1 MTMERK
7 KVQLK
12 DSGVV
17 FNAGDHTYM
26 LGDKL
31 LSGITPVLQ
40 RQFFPTEFEGIPRH
54 IVDAAAVYGT
64 GVHASC
70 EDFDANW
77 VNDGTVEVQ
86 DYIRICHDYN
96 LTHEASEY
104 IVTDGKE
111 YASQIDKVYRVS
123 DDTFDIGDIKTY
135 GQMTADKLE
144 KARWQLSIYACLFE
158 LQNKKAKVG
167 RLFVIHLRNKQK
179 KDGTFDHIAE
189 IIFVNRIPSEI
200 CVDLLATD
208 QRGEQFM
215 NPYGIPEE
223 YRSQEAVIRELIQAK
238 AAIEEKLNGIKA
250 RILKDMESQNVRT
263 WATDT
268 MRLTRKLPSQRSS
281 FNLALF
287 KTDHPEYDY
296 SKYMRVS
303 EVAGSLS
310 IAV

>member
-1 MTMERK
+1 MATK
-7 KVQLK
+7 KKKIKLK
-12 DSGVV
+12 DSGVI
-17 FNAGDHTYM
+17 FNAENHTYL
-26 LGDKL
+26 LGDKF

-40 RQFFPTEFEGIPRH
+40 RQFFPTEFEGIPKH
-54 IVDAAAVYGT
+54 IVDAAAEYGT

-77 VNDGTVEVQ
+77 NNDGTVEVQ
-86 DYIRICHDYN
+86 DYIKICNDYN

-104 IVTDGKE
+104 TVTDGKD

-123 DDTFDIGDIKTY
+123 DDTFDLGDIKTY
-135 GQMTADKLE
+135 GQMTAEKQE
-144 KARWQLSIYACLFE
+144 KARWQLSVYAMLFE
-158 LQNKKAKVG
+158 RQNRGAKVG
-167 RLFVIHLRNKQK
+167 RLFIIHLRNKQK
-179 KDGTFDHIAE
+179 KDGTFDHISE

-200 CVDLLATD
+200 CEDLLATD
-208 QRGEQFM
+208 LRGEQFI

-223 YRSQEAVIRELIQAK
+223 YRSQETIIRELIQTK

-250 RILKDMESQNVRT
+250 KILRDMELKNVKT

-268 MRLTRKLPSQRSS
+268 MRLTRKLPTQRSS

-296 SKYMRVS
+296 DKYMRVS
-303 EVAGSLS
+303 EVSGSLL

>member
-1 MTMERK
+1 MAAK
-7 KVQLK
+7 KKIKLK
-12 DSGVV
+12 DSGVI
-17 FNAGDHTYM
+17 FNAEDHTYL
-26 LGDKL
+26 LGDKF

-40 RQFFPTEFEGIPRH
+40 RQFFPTEFEGIPKH
-54 IVDAAAVYGT
+54 IVDAAAEYGT

-77 VNDGTVEVQ
+77 NNDGTVEVQ
-86 DYIRICHDYN
+86 DYIQICHDYN

-104 IVTDGKE
+104 TVTDGKD

-123 DDTFDIGDIKTY
+123 DDTFDLGDIKTY

-144 KARWQLSIYACLFE
+144 KARWQLSVYAMLFE
-158 LQNKKAKVG
+158 RQNRGAKVG
-167 RLFVIHLRNKQK
+167 RLFIIHLRNKQK
-179 KDGTFDHIAE
+179 KNGEFDHISE

-200 CVDLLATD
+200 CEDLLATD
-208 QRGEQFM
+208 LRGEQFI

-223 YRSQEAVIRELIQAK
+223 YRSQEAIIRELIQTK

-250 RILKDMESQNVRT
+250 KILKDMELKNVRT

-268 MRLTRKLPSQRSS
+268 MRLTRKLPTQRSS

-296 SKYMRVS
+296 DKYMRVS

>member
-1 MTMERK
+1 MAAK
-7 KVQLK
+7 KKIKLK
-12 DSGVV
+12 DSGVI
-17 FNAGDHTYM
+17 FNAEDHTYL
-26 LGDKL
+26 LGDKF

-40 RQFFPTEFEGIPRH
+40 RQFFPTEFEGIPKH
-54 IVDAAAVYGT
+54 IVDAAAEYGT

-77 VNDGTVEVQ
+77 NNDGTVEVQ
-86 DYIRICHDYN
+86 DYIQICHDYN

-104 IVTDGKE
+104 TVTDGKD

-123 DDTFDIGDIKTY
+123 DDTFDLGDIKTY
-135 GQMTADKLE
+135 GQMTAEKQE
-144 KARWQLSIYACLFE
+144 KARWQLSVYAMLFE
-158 LQNKKAKVG
+158 RQNRGAKVG
-167 RLFVIHLRNKQK
+167 RLFIIHLRNKQK
-179 KDGTFDHIAE
+179 KNGEFDHIAE

-200 CVDLLATD
+200 CEDLLATD
-208 QRGEQFM
+208 LRGEQFI

-223 YRSQEAVIRELIQAK
+223 YRSQEAIIRELIQTK

-250 RILKDMESQNVRT
+250 KILRDMELKNVRT

-268 MRLTRKLPSQRSS
+268 MRLTRKLPTQRSS

-296 SKYMRVS
+296 DKYMRIS
-303 EVAGSLS
+303 EVSGSLS

>member
-1 MTMERK
+1 MAAK
-7 KVQLK
+7 KKIKLK
-12 DSGVV
+12 DSGVI
-17 FNAGDHTYM
+17 FNAEDHTYL
-26 LGDKL
+26 LGDKF

-40 RQFFPTEFEGIPRH
+40 RQFFPTEFEGIPKH
-54 IVDAAAVYGT
+54 IVDAAAEYGT

-77 VNDGTVEVQ
+77 NNDGTVEVQ
-86 DYIRICHDYN
+86 DYIQICHDYN

-104 IVTDGKE
+104 TVTDGKD

-123 DDTFDIGDIKTY
+123 DDTFDLGDIKTY
-135 GQMTADKLE
+135 GQMTQEKTE
-144 KARWQLSIYACLFE
+144 KARWQLSIYAMLFE
-158 LQNKKAKVG
+158 RQNRGAKVG
-167 RLFVIHLRNKQK
+167 RLFIIHLRNKQK

-189 IIFVNRIPSEI
+189 IIFVNRIPSVI
-200 CVDLLATD
+200 CEDLLATD
-208 QRGEQFM
+208 LRGEQFI

-223 YRSQEAVIRELIQAK
+223 YRSQEAIIRELIQTK

-250 RILKDMESQNVRT
+250 KILKDMELKNVRT

-268 MRLTRKLPSQRSS
+268 MRLTRKLPTQRSS

-296 SKYMRVS
+296 DQYMRVS

>member
-1 MTMERK
+1 MAAK
-7 KVQLK
+7 KKIKLK
-12 DSGVV
+12 DSGVI
-17 FNAGDHTYM
+17 FNAEDHTYL
-26 LGDKL
+26 LGDKFL
-31 LSGITPVLQ
+31 LGITPVLQ
-40 RQFFPTEFEGIPRH
+40 RQFFPTEFEGIPKH
-54 IVDAAAVYGT
+54 IVDAAAEYGT

-77 VNDGTVEVQ
+77 NNDGTVEVQ
-86 DYIRICHDYN
+86 DYIQICHDYN

-104 IVTDGKE
+104 TVTDGKD

-123 DDTFDIGDIKTY
+123 EDTFDLGDIKTY

-144 KARWQLSIYACLFE
+144 KARWQLSVYAMLFE
-158 LQNKKAKVG
+158 HQNRGAKVG
-167 RLFVIHLRNKQK
+167 RLFIIHLRNKQK
-179 KDGTFDHIAE
+179 KNGEFDHISE

-200 CVDLLATD
+200 CEDLLATD
-208 QRGEQFM
+208 LRGEQFI

-223 YRSQEAVIRELIQAK
+223 YRSQETIIRELIQTK

-250 RILKDMESQNVRT
+250 KILKDMELKNVRT

-268 MRLTRKLPSQRSS
+268 MRLTRKLPTQRSS

-296 SKYMRVS
+296 DQYMRVS

>member
-1 MTMERK
+1 MAAK
-7 KVQLK
+7 KKIKLK
-12 DSGVV
+12 DSGVI
-17 FNAGDHTYM
+17 FNAENHTYF
-26 LGDKL
+26 LGDKF
-31 LSGITPVLQ
+31 LSGVTPVLQ
-40 RQFFPTEFEGIPRH
+40 RQFYPTEFEGIPKH
-54 IVDAAAVYGT
+54 IVDAAAEYGT

-77 VNDGTVEVQ
+77 NNDGTVEVQ
-86 DYIRICHDYN
+86 DYIQICKDYN

-104 IVTDGKE
+104 TVTDGKD

-123 DDTFDIGDIKTY
+123 DDTFDLGDIKTY

-144 KARWQLSIYACLFE
+144 KARWQLSIYAYFFE
-158 LQNKKAKVG
+158 KQNKGAKVG

-179 KDGTFDHIAE
+179 KDGTFDHISE
-189 IIFVNRIPSEI
+189 IIFVSRISPDI
-200 CVDLLATD
+200 CEDLLATD
-208 QRGEQFM
+208 LKGEQFI

-223 YRSQEAVIRELIQAK
+223 YSSQEAIIRELIQTK

-250 RILKDMESQNVRT
+250 KILRDMELKNVRT

-268 MRLTRKLPSQRSS
+268 MRLTRKLPTQRSS

-287 KTDHPEYDY
+287 KTDHPEFDYDQ
-296 SKYMRVS
+296 YMRVS
-303 EVAGSLS
+303 EVSGSLS